1 MLFCSPPPKP
11 SSPWPSPKP
20 SPPPPPPSCTQAPTI
35 RVITGTYGV
44 LNFDITPPTGVTDVS
59 ITLSCQQTGS
69 SVPVSGQHVVA
80 ASFPATSVQAPNIG
94 PDASC
99 TVVADTALASGSKC
113 PSSQPLGITTPP
125 SAAYAPGVGQFV
137 PTGIDTATFSVV
149 PPVNITN
156 PIVTYIVTAV
166 PTQPLGGA
174 SFSTNVTAP
183 GTNGTL
189 TGFQVNT
196 HYNITVVAV
205 YNDGSVSPT
214 GTVPLVIF
222 PCSPIPG
229 CTWQDTTCEKG
240 PSVCSKCSG
249 ANFNSTSVD
258 GTCACDSGYQ
268 LVGNACSALP
278 SPPPPSPPA
287 PPISPI
293 TVKATF
299 PSVWHID
306 TNKMRSVYPIQIKN
320 NTGGTLFAPGC
331 YSMSYVT
338 GCMQYGVPIGSTLD
352 WRLNLEF
359 PDHGWYFGAKPAT
372 DPTLCKS
379 STCSGSWDIHCATSC
394 LPKTPTGTPLP
405 GPATSNITMTL
416 DQCEQWNKNSTPAQ
430 YMITGAPSEIFVWL
444 RDQSPNL
451 PLGEEANDNGMY
463 RGNEPTWVLTSCSA

>member
-1 MLFCSPPPKP
+1 M
-11 SSPWPSPKP
+11 
-20 SPPPPPPSCTQAPTI
+20 
-35 RVITGTYGV
+35 ITGTYGV

-69 SVPVSGQHVVA
+69 SVPVSGQHAVA

-278 SPPPPSPPA
+278 SPPPPSPP
-287 PPISPI
+287 PPPC
-293 TVKATF
+293 TGNVKGCKVYACANGTPVCSACDTAINYQATPNNNACDCDVNHTDLDND
-299 PSVWHID
+299 PSNGCEFD
-306 TNKMRSVYPIQIKN
+306 KRA
-320 NTGGTLFAPGC
+320 NTGVYIYPGC
-331 YSMSYVT
+331 DYGEGTWKRLQLPVGITKVSSANGDVSAMNIPAGFKVTLYNTADMGSENINRIFDQPLVGPKNIKCFCNGSVREIPNDGSLPGGCSAGSNQGTSYNDQVT
-338 GCMQYGVPIGSTLD
+338 YIKVESTL
-352 WRLNLEF
+352 
-359 PDHGWYFGAKPAT
+359 
-372 DPTLCKS
+372 S
-379 STCSGSWDIHCATSC
+379 SS
-394 LPKTPTGTPLP
+394 
-405 GPATSNITMTL
+405 
-416 DQCEQWNKNSTPAQ
+416 
-430 YMITGAPSEIFVWL
+430 
-444 RDQSPNL
+444 R
-451 PLGEEANDNGMY
+451 
-463 RGNEPTWVLTSCSA
+463 